1 MHEAQK
7 DTQRAL
13 AAAKSIIDG
22 RDTERDGSSILVTV
36 EHAIAA
42 VLLAV
47 CKDPRIAAGMLNE
60 GLIPGIENR
69 LSLYAS
75 KQSTKR

>member
-13 AAAKSIIDG
+13 SAAKSIIDG
-22 RDTERDGSSILVTV
+22 RDPGKDGSSILVTA

-60 GLIPGIENR
+60 GLIPGVESR
-69 LSLYAS
+69 LALYAS
-75 KQSTKR
+75 KKI

>member
-13 AAAKSIIDG
+13 AAAKHIIDG
-22 RDTERDGSSILVTV
+22 RDPDSDGSSILVTV
-36 EHAIAA
+36 EHAIAT

-60 GLIPGIENR
+60 GLIPGIEER

-75 KQSTKR
+75 KRS